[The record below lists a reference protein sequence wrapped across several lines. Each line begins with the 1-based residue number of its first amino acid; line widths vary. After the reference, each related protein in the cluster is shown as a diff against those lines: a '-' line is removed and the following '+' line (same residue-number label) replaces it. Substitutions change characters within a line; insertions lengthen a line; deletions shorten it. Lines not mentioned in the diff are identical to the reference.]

1 MNAMSNAR
9 YLAACIFALW
19 FGIVA
24 FFMLLNRALDLEVY
38 FVLGL
43 IGLLV
48 LVVLVDSPFVQP
60 RSMRRIKV
68 LIAMGVAVFGYIVV
82 MKVMEIIGS

>member
-1 MNAMSNAR
+1 M
-9 YLAACIFALW
+9 I
-19 FGIVA
+19 A

-48 LVVLVDSPFVQP
+48 LVVLIDSPFVQP

-68 LIAMGVAVFGYIVV
+68 LIAMGVTVFGYIVV